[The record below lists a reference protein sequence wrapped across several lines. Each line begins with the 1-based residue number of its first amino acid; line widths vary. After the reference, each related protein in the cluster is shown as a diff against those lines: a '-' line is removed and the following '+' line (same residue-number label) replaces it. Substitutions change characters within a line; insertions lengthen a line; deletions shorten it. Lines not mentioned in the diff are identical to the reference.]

1 MFDNK
6 SIPEFLDE
14 LASTSPAPGGGAASA
29 LIGAIGAALVSMV
42 CGLTLA
48 SEKYK
53 DAEPIL
59 RPVLER
65 ANELRAELLKL
76 SEEDAAAFAKVSAAM
91 KMPRATP
98 EEKEA
103 RTAALQASLKGA
115 CEVPLRV
122 MHACSEVLALC
133 ETAAAHGTP
142 HAVADIGV
150 AVHSASAALRS
161 AEMSVA
167 VNLGL
172 IKDADYVHDAGAK
185 SRELLSLCT
194 SRADAALAAVKG
206 RM

>member
-1 MFDNK
+1 MLENK
-6 SIPEFLDE
+6 SVPEFLDD
-14 LASTSPAPGGGAASA
+14 LASISPAPGGGAASA
-29 LIGAIGAALVSMV
+29 LVGAIGAALVSMV

-53 DAEPIL
+53 DAEPTL

-65 ANELRAELLKL
+65 ANDLRAELLTL
-76 SEEDAAAFAKVSAAM
+76 SEEDAAAFAKVSQAM

-115 CEVPLRV
+115 CEVPLRI
-122 MHACSEVLALC
+122 MHSCAEVLALC

-142 HAVADIGV
+142 HAIADIGV
-150 AVHSASAALRS
+150 AVHSASAGLRG
-161 AEMSVA
+161 AEMNVA

-172 IKDADYVHDAGAK
+172 IKDADYVQAAGAK
-185 SRELLSLCT
+185 AQELLSICT
-194 SRADAALAAVKG
+194 SRSDAALAAVKG